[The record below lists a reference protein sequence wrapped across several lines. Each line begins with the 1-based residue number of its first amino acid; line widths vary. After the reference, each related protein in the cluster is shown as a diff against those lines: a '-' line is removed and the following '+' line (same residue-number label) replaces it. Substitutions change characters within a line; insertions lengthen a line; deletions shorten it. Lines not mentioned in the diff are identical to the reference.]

1 MPLEGML
8 LSVSYECELT
18 KAGQIIGC
26 IVNLRSVLLRLLPT
40 RGKFLQIH
48 LSLKTQDGKIS
59 IRIDEYRQIDES
71 FAHRVI
77 EGKKRGELVERSNL
91 VCNHLVFRLRI
102 GCHQWQ

>member
-1 MPLEGML
+1 MGVF
-8 LSVSYECELT
+8 SKC
-18 KAGQIIGC
+18 
-26 IVNLRSVLLRLLPT
+26 RSVLFRMLMI

-48 LSLKTQDGKIS
+48 LSLKIQDGKIS